1 MPPSRRHVS
10 QAEREASRERILR
23 VKPWLRSTG
32 PRTAAGKARS
42 SRNALQHGFYGAEG
56 REARRLIQTLA
67 RRLGIESGEISP

>member
-42 SRNALQHGFYGAEG
+42 SRNALQHGYYGTEG

-67 RRLGIESGEISP
+67 RRLGVESGEVSP

>member
-42 SRNALQHGFYGAEG
+42 SRNALQHGYYGAEG

-67 RRLGIESGEISP
+67 RRLGIESGEGSP